1 MSGKNI
7 KMSGKNQSSIDII
20 IRRGKRGGGRG
31 GSGFRDA
38 GFRVESLGFR
48 GEGLGGLQVK
58 EPFRVGSSLSV

>member
-20 IRRGKRGGGRG
+20 IRRGKRGGRG